1 MPRIGGLGAPA
12 GSDLLLK
19 FAGLRIG
26 PASAGC
32 ACPAFMRTRYSWSTV
47 STTVEPKTRLDSL
60 VARTRCDPGRSEDLL
75 LVSRAY
81 LARRPFDR
89 DG

>member
-1 MPRIGGLGAPA
+1 VSSYPRIGGLGGPA

-47 STTVEPKTRLDSL
+47 STTAEPKMRLDSL
-60 VARTRCDPGRSEDLL
+60 VATSRCATDARVETRFRSCAGIR
-75 LVSRAY
+75 VH
-81 LARRPFDR
+81 
-89 DG
+89 